1 MTEGKQSNNTKEKVS
16 YILVVQDLD
25 ITTAVTYGTS
35 DNVEQHK
42 KSLRGGG
49 STSGSFTIL
58 YSTMLC
64 CSRPLS
70 THNHIIA
77 IVSSISA
84 FDNSIAQ
91 QVL

>member
-25 ITTAVTYGTS
+25 ITTGITYGTS
-35 DNVEQHK
+35 DNVEQNK

-58 YSTMLC
+58 FSAMLC
-64 CSRPLS
+64 CRRLFSPPLS
-70 THNHIIA
+70 THK
-77 IVSSISA
+77 VT
-84 FDNSIAQ
+84 
-91 QVL
+91 